1 MNKNHVSRKLKRN
14 FAMAMAV
21 AMAAV
26 SLSTA
31 VCAADAPE
39 VDTSRNSTATSDE
52 RYDKVTVALPSDPV
66 DLGPTGY
73 GDNSAL
79 YTMMNYYENLF
90 DFRDNTYVPILAK
103 G

>member
-66 DLGPTGY
+66 DFVLQDMVITVRCTP
-73 GDNSAL
+73 
-79 YTMMNYYENLF
+79 
-90 DFRDNTYVPILAK
+90 
-103 G
+103 